1 MHAVDLQ
8 DLNEAPADGGAKR
21 RQIMEGA
28 RAEFLKS
35 GFDGTSMNDIA
46 RTAGVSKGT
55 LYVYFPSK
63 EHLFEALIRE
73 EKRQQA
79 ERLCG
84 FLVDTGHPHTDL
96 MNFGLNLVKMM
107 CTPEKQAQ
115 VRTVIAIC
123 GRFPQ
128 LGRAFFESGP
138 LHGAEQLAAYFAE
151 QTRSGALDVDDTM
164 MAAWQF
170 LNLCQAGV
178 YKRVLFGMVEE
189 VEETDIVAS
198 VEAAVRVFMAAYGPK
213 AAS

>member
-8 DLNEAPADGGAKR
+8 DLNEAQADGGAKR

-28 RAEFLKS
+28 RAEFMKS

-73 EKRQQA
+73 EKRQQV
-79 ERLCG
+79 ERMCG
-84 FLVDTGHPHTDL
+84 VFIDTGEPRTDL
-96 MNFGLNLVKMM
+96 TNFGMGLIKMM
-107 CTPEKQAQ
+107 CLPEKQAQ

-138 LHGAEQLAAYFAE
+138 LYGAERLAAYFTQ
-151 QTRSGALDVDDTM
+151 QTSAGNLNVEDPM

-170 LNLCQAGV
+170 INLSQAGV
-178 YKRVLFGMVEE
+178 YKRVLFGMVEDIKE
-189 VEETDIVAS
+189 ADIVAS

-213 AAS
+213 TA

>member
-1 MHAVDLQ
+1 MHAVDLH
-8 DLNEAPADGGAKR
+8 DVNEAQADGGAKR

-73 EKRQQA
+73 EKRLQVERMCAFFA
-79 ERLCG
+79 ESG
-84 FLVDTGHPHTDL
+84 DPAKDL
-96 MNFGLNLVKMM
+96 RKLGIDLVKMM
-107 CTPEKQAQ
+107 CLPEKQAQ

-138 LHGAEQLAAYFAE
+138 LHGAEKLAAYFTE
-151 QTRSGALDVDDTM
+151 QTEAGNLDVSDTM

-178 YKRVLFGMVEE
+178 YKRVLFGMVDD
-189 VEETDIVAS
+189 VEEADIVAS

-213 AAS
+213 AA